1 MRRLAALSLL
11 GALTLAGC
19 GGGPSYT
26 RVTDG
31 VLKIDL
37 DEYTLRPENLE
48 VPAGTV
54 HLVARNRGRL
64 THNLAIED
72 WDRETGEEATI
83 HGRTDTLQPG
93 QTGREREPITLKP
106 GKYRLVCT
114 IGNHDDLGQYG
125 ELKVVAKGS

>member
-1 MRRLAALSLL
+1 MRRLAALTLL

-26 RVTDG
+26 RVEDG

-54 HLVARNRGRL
+54 HLVAHNSGRL
-64 THNLAIED
+64 THNLTIEAR
-72 WDRETGEEATI
+72 DRETGEEATVY
-83 HGRTDTLQPG
+83 GRTDTLQPG
-93 QTGREREPITLKP
+93 QTGRERDPITLKP
-106 GKYRLVCT
+106 GKYRLVCS

>member
-1 MRRLAALSLL
+1 MRRLAALLLL

-26 RVTDG
+26 RDRDG

-37 DEYTLRPENLE
+37 DEYTLRPENVE
-48 VPAGTV
+48 VPAGTI
-54 HLVARNRGRL
+54 HLVAHNSGRL

-72 WDRETGEEATI
+72 VERESGEEPTVY
-83 HGRTDTLQPG
+83 GRTDTLQPG

-125 ELKVVAKGS
+125 ELKVVAKGG

>member
-1 MRRLAALSLL
+1 MRRLAALLLL
-11 GALTLAGC
+11 GALTLAAC
-19 GGGPSYT
+19 GDGPSYT
-26 RVTDG
+26 RAGNG

-37 DEYTLRPENLE
+37 DEFTLRPENVE
-48 VPAGTV
+48 VPAGTI

-64 THNLAIED
+64 THNLAIQAL
-72 WDRETGEEATI
+72 DREEGEEPTTY
-83 HGRTDTLQPG
+83 GRTDTLQPG

-125 ELKVVAKGS
+125 ELKVVAAKK